1 MIKFTEKLEEMSAE
15 WTALGESLQ
24 QLQAEIDAYF
34 AIAEKEQE
42 QVTPN
47 EQRKEVIEK
56 AKAFIEDRKTPF
68 GNYRIDGRILPK
80 YCSCE
85 FVVNA
90 KKRTVVALL
99 KGINSGNVL
108 IRGIAKCMPGDV
120 FNEHIGKAIALGRA
134 LKIDVS
140 EFENAPQPT
149 EIVVGMRILVDVLG
163 KVVGVAQESD
173 SENFSLGFARRR
185 NYKITDDT
193 NAQY

>member
-1 MIKFTEKLEEMSAE
+1 MIKFAEKLEKMSAE

-34 AIAEKEQE
+34 AIAEREQE

-56 AKAFIEDRKTPF
+56 VKAFIEDRKTPF
-68 GNYRIDGRILPK
+68 GNYRIDGGILPK
-80 YCSCE
+80 YCSWE

-99 KGINSGNVL
+99 KGINSGVVL
-108 IRGIAKCMPGDV
+108 VRGIAKCDPTDV

-149 EIVVGMRILVDVLG
+149 EIVVGMRILDNLG
-163 KVVGVAQESD
+163 RVVGVAQESD
-173 SENFSLGFARRR
+173 SENFSLGFVRRC